1 MTGLWNLIQRNCK
14 LFFKDKGTFFTSLIT
29 PVILLV
35 LYATFL
41 ANVYRDSFVS
51 ALPAGV
57 SVPDALINGT
67 VGGQLL
73 SSLLAVSCV
82 TVSFCSNMMMVSDK
96 VTGARR
102 DLTVSP
108 VKKSTLALSYYIATF
123 ISSMLVCLLA
133 LGAGCLYL
141 AKTGWYLS
149 VEDIFLMVLD
159 IVLLVMF
166 GTALSSI
173 LCVFM
178 NTQGQISAAGTVV
191 SAGYGFICGAYM
203 PISQFSTGLQKVLS
217 FLPGTYGT
225 SLLRNHALRGVF
237 AEMEQQG
244 FPQEVIT
251 GIGESIDCN
260 LYFFDKPVS
269 IGGMYAVLCGTV
281 GVLLLVYVLLNV
293 LRREEG

>member
-1 MTGLWNLIQRNCK
+1 MSGLGNLIRRNCK

-51 ALPAGV
+51 ALPTGV
-57 SVPDALINGT
+57 TVPEELIGGT

-82 TVSFCSNMMMVSDK
+82 TVSFCSNMIMVMDK

-108 VKKSTLALSYYIATF
+108 VKKSTLALSYYISTL
-123 ISSMLVCLLA
+123 ISSLLVCLLA

-141 AKTGWYLS
+141 GKVGWYLS
-149 VEDIFLMVLD
+149 WEDIGCMLLD
-159 IVLLVMF
+159 ILLLVMF

-173 LCVFM
+173 FGVFM
-178 NTQGQISAAGTVV
+178 HTPGQISAVGTVV
-191 SAGYGFICGAYM
+191 SSGYGFICGAYM
-203 PISQFSTGLQKVLS
+203 PISQFGEGLQKVLS

-225 SLLRNHALRGVF
+225 CLLRNHALRGVF
-237 AEMEQQG
+237 AEMESQG
-244 FPQEVIT
+244 FPAEVVEA
-251 GIGESIDCN
+251 IGDSIDCN
-260 LYFFDKPVS
+260 LTFFGEPVS
-269 IGGMYAVLCGTV
+269 MTAMYGI
-281 GVLLLVYVLLNV
+281 LLGSVVALLAVYVLCTRLY
-293 LRREEG
+293 REK